1 MPVFEK
7 REIIREKLQ
16 DSKKIRDAVKLS
28 IGKKWYI
35 NNNLAR
41 EKYKRTI

>member
-1 MPVFEK
+1 MLVFEK
-7 REIIREKLQ
+7 SEIVKEKLQ
-16 DSKKIRDAVKLS
+16 DSKKIRDALKLS